1 VLPLLTI
8 LTNKGTGVV
17 TSVPSDSPDDWAAL
31 QDLRR
36 KDKLREK
43 FGVADEWVLPYEV
56 RFWALPSPERAA
68 SMTGRAGGVSVT
80 APSRDAPR
88 VQPVWPRSNRSPTSA
103 GGHSLEREQASSTG
117 LSRTCQGG
125 LLAAGLTGRACAGQ
139 VIPIIHIPGFGDKA
153 AEKVRLAALPEGARQ

>member
-1 VLPLLTI
+1 MLPLLTI

-56 RFWALPSPERAA
+56 GFWALSSSNLLRALRVCMRDVGDR
-68 SMTGRAGGVSVT
+68 SQPRRAV
-80 APSRDAPR
+80 
-88 VQPVWPRSNRSPTSA
+88 
-103 GGHSLEREQASSTG
+103 
-117 LSRTCQGG
+117 
-125 LLAAGLTGRACAGQ
+125 
-139 VIPIIHIPGFGDKA
+139 
-153 AEKVRLAALPEGARQ
+153 LPA